1 MRIAHPTTFF
11 NQEPRF
17 PLSDPAKPSFNPR
30 SFLAPRYWSLWFGFG
45 LLRLAIMLPY
55 RWQLRLGGLLGK
67 LMYLAIPRRRHI
79 TATNIRLCFPELSE
93 TEQQQLVR
101 DSFRESGISLFEIGL
116 SWWGH
121 DRQLESLGQIEG
133 LHHLDAARQQGKG
146 VILLSA
152 HFTCLEIGGRLLA
165 RHTPF
170 YVMYKY
176 HRNPLF
182 EAVMKDGRERRYLGA
197 IERSDARSMIK
208 TIKADHACWYALD
221 QDFGTINAVFAPFF
235 GIQAATL
242 TATSRIA
249 KMTGA
254 PVVPF
259 FVRRLED
266 GSGYQ
271 LTLLPALEDFPSGDD
286 QADATLT
293 NSLIETEVRKAPAQY
308 LWMHRRF
315 KSRPKNQHSPYK

>member
-1 MRIAHPTTFF
+1 M
-11 NQEPRF
+11 
-17 PLSDPAKPSFNPR
+17 
-30 SFLAPRYWSLWFGFG
+30 
-45 LLRLAIMLPY
+45 
-55 RWQLRLGGLLGK
+55 LGK

-79 TATNIRLCFPELSE
+79 AETNLCLCFPELDE
-93 TEQQQLVR
+93 AKRHELVKQ
-101 DSFRESGISLFEIGL
+101 SFHSNGISLLETGL
-116 SWWGH
+116 CWWGSENKLRSLCH
-121 DRQLESLGQIEG
+121 VDGLE
-133 LHHLDAARQQGKG
+133 HLEAARELGKG
-146 VILLSA
+146 VILFSA

-165 RHTPF
+165 QHTPF

-182 EAVMKDGRERRYLGA
+182 EAVMKDGRERRFLGA
-197 IERSDARSMIK
+197 IERSDVRSMIK
-208 TIKADHACWYALD
+208 TLKAGHACWYALD

-235 GIQAATL
+235 GIPAATL
-242 TATSRIA
+242 TSTSRIA

-254 PVVPF
+254 SVVPF

-271 LTLLPALEDFPSGDD
+271 LTLLPALENFPSADD

-308 LWMHRRF
+308 LWAHRRF
-315 KSRPKNQHSPYK
+315 KSRPEGEDDVYRP

>member
-1 MRIAHPTTFF
+1 
-11 NQEPRF
+11 
-17 PLSDPAKPSFNPR
+17 
-30 SFLAPRYWSLWFGFG
+30 
-45 LLRLAIMLPY
+45 MLPY
-55 RWQLRLGGLLGK
+55 RWQLALGGLIGR

-79 TATNIRLCFPELSE
+79 AETNIRLCFPELSE

-116 SWWGH
+116 SWWGNKRKLAALSH
-121 DRQLESLGQIEG
+121 IDGLE
-133 LHHLDAARQQGKG
+133 HLQAAQQTGKG

-152 HFTCLEIGGRLLA
+152 HFTCLEIGGGILA
-165 RHTPF
+165 QHSPF
-170 YVMYKY
+170 HAVYKY

-182 EAVMKDGRERRYLGA
+182 EAVMKKGRERHFLSA
-197 IERSDARSMIK
+197 IERSDIRTMIRTLK
-208 TIKADHACWYALD
+208 QGDTCWYALD

-235 GIQAATL
+235 GIKAATL

-254 PVVPF
+254 AVVPY
-259 FVRRLED
+259 FVHRLED

-271 LTLLPALEDFPSGDD
+271 LSLLPALENFPSGDA

-293 NSLIETEVRKAPAQY
+293 NQLIETEVRKAPAQY

-315 KSRPKNQHSPYK
+315 KSRPDGEDDVYRR

>member
-1 MRIAHPTTFF
+1 MSET
-11 NQEPRF
+11 
-17 PLSDPAKPSFNPR
+17 AKPSFNPR
-30 SFLAPRYWSLWFGFG
+30 SFLAPRFWPLWLGFG
-45 LLRLAIMLPY
+45 LLRLVIMLPY
-55 RWQLRLGGLLGK
+55 RWQLKLGSLLGK

-79 TATNIRLCFPELSE
+79 AETNIRLCFPELST
-93 TEQQQLVR
+93 TEQQQLVKEN
-101 DSFRESGISLFEIGL
+101 FRESGISLLEIGL
-116 SWWGH
+116 SWWGS
-121 DRQLESLGQIEG
+121 DKQLRSLCRIEG
-133 LHHLDAARQQGKG
+133 LHHLEVARQRGKG

-152 HFTCLEIGGRLLA
+152 HFTSLEIGGRLLA

-197 IERSDARSMIK
+197 IERSDVRSLIK
-208 TIKADHACWYALD
+208 TLKADHACWYALD
-221 QDFGTINAVFAPFF
+221 QDFGTLNAVFAPFF

-242 TATSRIA
+242 TSTSRIA
-249 KMTGA
+249 KITGA
-254 PVVPF
+254 AVVPF

-271 LTLLPALEDFPSGDD
+271 LTLLPALEGFPSGDD

-293 NSLIETEVRKAPAQY
+293 NSLIEAEVRKAPAQY

-315 KSRPKNQHSPYK
+315 KSQPKKQLPPY